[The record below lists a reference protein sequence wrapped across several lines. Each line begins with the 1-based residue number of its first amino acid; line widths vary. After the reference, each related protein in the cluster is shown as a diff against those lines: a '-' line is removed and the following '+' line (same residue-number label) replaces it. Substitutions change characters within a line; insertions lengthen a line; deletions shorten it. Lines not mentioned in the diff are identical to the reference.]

1 MRLVRPVWRRE
12 SVSIAFTCNGIRIAF
27 LRLNI
32 DLWVIFSVLS
42 NAARYRR
49 SDLGKSRGKNM
60 DAISRDNSPLHA
72 LLSFF
77 GKAGSAG
84 AARSPEQNNERKVA
98 VGAANEKDFAQAGQD
113 IAKTIASMELLEF
126 VIHEKFSSEMLFN
139 GTTEN
144 GATVAATLK
153 ETGLENLNVLL
164 ATGAFIHF
172 EQISGNVRIT
182 DFDDGGIAVVT
193 DGMTRNYDK
202 DGNLISQSLEGDPLT
217 GTGKADIILNA
228 NGTHIEGGEGNDT
241 IYSLRTDVSINAGA
255 GNDAVMVANDRYGG
269 AALDVDLGDGDDS
282 FSFAGGQEG
291 GGRAASVNLQLKG
304 GSGNDKI
311 ILDRRITNGNID
323 GEDGDDTIVTRE
335 LILNTQLYGGDG
347 KDVISVNSALDC
359 SIDGGIDKDNITIQ
373 SAMNTKFINAVHD
386 NLNIGNN
393 FYGDIHVMTTD
404 ENGFVIPSQEV
415 NQQIVATKQSAAK
428 THPRSDTLALNEKK
442 SNSIAYEKLAQMIRQ
457 GQKDFFESLLL
468 STVNFS
474 ER

>member
-1 MRLVRPVWRRE
+1 
-12 SVSIAFTCNGIRIAF
+12 
-27 LRLNI
+27 
-32 DLWVIFSVLS
+32 
-42 NAARYRR
+42 
-49 SDLGKSRGKNM
+49 M
-60 DAISRDNSPLHA
+60 DAISRENSPLHA
-72 LLSFF
+72 LLSFI
-77 GKAGSAG
+77 GTAGSAG
-84 AARSPEQNNERKVA
+84 AARFSEQNNERKVA
-98 VGAANEKDFAQAGQD
+98 VGAADENDFAQVGQD
-113 IAKTIASMELLEF
+113 IAKTIANMELLEF

-153 ETGLENLNVLL
+153 ETGLENLTVLL
-164 ATGAFIHF
+164 ATGALIHF
-172 EQISGNVRIT
+172 EQIAGNIRIT
-182 DFDDGGIAVVT
+182 DSDDGGIAVVT
-193 DGMTRNYDK
+193 EGMTRNYDK
-202 DGNLISQSLEGDPLT
+202 DGNLISQSVEGDPLT

-228 NGTHIEGGEGNDT
+228 NGTHIEGGDGNDT
-241 IYSLRTDVSINAGA
+241 IYSLLIDVSINAGA
-255 GNDAVMVANDRYGG
+255 GNDAVMVANDRHGS

-282 FSFAGGQEG
+282 FGFAGGQE

-359 SIDGGIDKDNITIQ
+359 SIDGGIDKDNINVQ
-373 SAMNTKFINAVHD
+373 SAMNTKLINSVHD
-386 NLNIGNN
+386 NLNIRNN
-393 FYGDIHVMTTD
+393 FYGDIYVMTTD
-404 ENGFVIPSQEV
+404 ENGFIIPSQEA
-415 NQQIVATKQSAAK
+415 NQQFVATKQSTAK
-428 THPRSDTLALNEKK
+428 THPRSDTLSLNENK
-442 SNSIAYEKLAQMIRQ
+442 SNSIGYAKIAQVMRQ